1 MRSCSCYMPS
11 GKLLWLCAEHRQ
23 QDDRITVLT
32 DDGDDAVVDAYQR
45 DNIAVES
52 LHGRLSTN
60 KPASP
65 VKTAATS
72 QQTQPGRANPAQ
84 KLQKEPCKPCTLHN
98 LYGLKVL
105 GYAVKFFLLCQMC
118 L

>member
-1 MRSCSCYMPS
+1 MPS

-72 QQTQPGRANPAQ
+72 QQTQPGRTNPAQ
-84 KLQKEPCKPCTLHN
+84 KLQKEPCKPCILQN
-98 LYGLKVL
+98 VYRLKVL
-105 GYAVKFFLLCQMC
+105 RYNLIFFYCVRC
-118 L
+118 AFSCCRK